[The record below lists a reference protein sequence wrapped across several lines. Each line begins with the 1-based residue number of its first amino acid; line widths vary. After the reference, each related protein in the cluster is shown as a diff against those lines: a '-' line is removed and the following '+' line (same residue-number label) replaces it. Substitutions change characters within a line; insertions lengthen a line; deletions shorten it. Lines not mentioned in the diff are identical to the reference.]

1 MVDLEGIT
9 YGKSRDK
16 DVQKPHLERVGHAGI
31 HSIFMN
37 VSLLTRKA
45 FSILIYGNLL
55 REEGTK
61 TFS

>member
-1 MVDLEGIT
+1 MADLEGVI
-9 YGKSRDK
+9 YGKIRDR
-16 DVQKPHLERVGHAGI
+16 DTQMPHLERVRHAGI

-37 VSLLTRKA
+37 VSPLTRKA

>member
-9 YGKSRDK
+9 YGKSRDR
-16 DVQKPHLERVGHAGI
+16 DVQMPHLEGVGHDGI
-31 HSIFMN
+31 YSIFMN